1 MLESEAAAIRMDLKR
16 ALIKI
21 GEMESAMGKL
31 QDDIVRLKNENT
43 NFKNENTNF
52 KNENTDLKNEIDRLK
67 KDNARLEARLA
78 FYGSANMSS
87 STTSLYNAARK
98 KFRKGRGEKI
108 SGNPGEK
115 IKGDSKEEGGNG
127 GQDPDGGSGGGGQE
141 KAARIGPPA
150 GHAGISHGNKPEFTV
165 RHALKAGACPEC
177 HVGLSHVRPTCKLI
191 NDLDEY
197 YAMRTFT
204 AVIEAAACPECGE
217 KIKAPNPYLEGTSYG
232 PVILAVVNALFARAV
247 TDEDIAHLVRE
258 LFGVRTCTNAVTN
271 ARTAVSEYL
280 VLIGMIA
287 RIKAAILCQIW
298 IQMDETVF
306 KRGDGHR
313 GYVWL
318 ACTPVAVFVWFTY
331 NRSSTVLTEHFDW
344 LRGKPTVCDGMP
356 GYPSALT
363 DIIQRCFVHLLR
375 KAEELAVKSGDPADE
390 ARYDMM
396 LELYEDAKGIKALA
410 PFTRMDLSRRAHG
423 IVTSYEDGKVRTH
436 LLNALPDMF
445 TFLSYPGMPPHNND
459 TERAIRDGI
468 IPQRNSRHKTMNAR
482 GRKTLSMLLT
492 FALTCAKQDVS
503 PGRGLLE
510 CLLDSDWDLFERAGE
525 TPYSLTNPDGS
536 RYSLFK
542 HLDPPS
548 QS

>member
-31 QDDIVRLKNENT
+31 QDDIANLKNEN
-43 NFKNENTNF
+43 NNLKNENNNL
-52 KNENTDLKNEIDRLK
+52 KNENARLK

-87 STTSLYNAARK
+87 STTSIYNAARK

-115 IKGDSKEEGGNG
+115 IKGDSKADEKEDDGGNG

-177 HVGLSHVRPTCKLI
+177 HVELSHVRPTCKLI

-232 PVILAVVNALFARAV
+232 PVMLAVVNALFARAV

-298 IQMDETVF
+298 VQMDETVF

-318 ACTPVAVFVWFTY
+318 VCTPVAVFVWFAY
-331 NRSSTVLTEHFDW
+331 NRSSTVLTEHFGW

-396 LELYEDAKGIKALA
+396 LGLYEDAKRIKALA

-482 GRKTLSMLLT
+482 GRKTLSTLLT
-492 FALTCAKQDVS
+492 FALTCAKQDVP

-510 CLLDSDWDLFERAGE
+510 CLLDPDWDLFERAGE

-542 HLDPPS
+542 RLDLPS

>member
-31 QDDIVRLKNENT
+31 QDDIANLKNENA
-43 NFKNENTNF
+43 NLKNENA
-52 KNENTDLKNEIDRLK
+52 RLK

-115 IKGDSKEEGGNG
+115 IKGDSEADEKEEGGNG
-127 GQDPDGGSGGGGQE
+127 GQGQDGDNGGDGGEE
-141 KAARIGPPA
+141 KTARIGPPA
-150 GHAGISHGNKPEFTV
+150 GHAGISHDNKPEFTV
-165 RHALKAGACPEC
+165 RHALKAGACPGC
-177 HVGLSHVRPTCKLI
+177 HVGLSHARPTCKLI
-191 NDLDEY
+191 RDLDEC
-197 YAMRTFT
+197 YATRTFT
-204 AVIEAAACPECGE
+204 AVIEAAACPKCGE
-217 KIKAPNPYLEGTSYG
+217 KIMAPNPYLKGTSYG
-232 PVILAVVNALFARAV
+232 PVMLAVINALFARAV

-287 RIKAAILCQIW
+287 RIKAAILRQTW
-298 IQMDETVF
+298 VQMDETVF

-313 GYVWL
+313 GYVWV
-318 ACTPVAVFVWFTY
+318 ACTPVAVFVWFAY

-396 LELYEDAKGIKALA
+396 LELYWDAKGIKALA

-423 IVTSYEDGKVRTH
+423 IATSYEDAKVRTH

-468 IPQRNSRHKTMNAR
+468 MRNSRHKTMNAR

-503 PGRGLLE
+503 PSRGLLE
-510 CLLDSDWDLFERAGE
+510 CLLDPDWDLFERAGE
-525 TPYSLTNPDGS
+525 TPYSLTDPDGS

>member
-31 QDDIVRLKNENT
+31 QDDIANLKNENA
-43 NFKNENTNF
+43 NLKNENA
-52 KNENTDLKNEIDRLK
+52 RLK

-115 IKGDSKEEGGNG
+115 IKGDSEADEKEDGGNG
-127 GQDPDGGSGGGGQE
+127 GQGQDGDNGGDGGQE
-141 KAARIGPPA
+141 KTARIGPPA

-165 RHALKAGACPEC
+165 RHALKAGACTDC
-177 HVGLSHVRPTCKLI
+177 HVELSHARPTCKLI
-191 NDLDEY
+191 RDLDEY
-197 YAMRTFT
+197 YATRTFT
-204 AVIEAAACPECGE
+204 AVIEAAACPKCGE
-217 KIKAPNPYLEGTSYG
+217 KIMAPNPYLEGTSYG
-232 PVILAVVNALFARAV
+232 PVMLAVINALFARAV

-298 IQMDETVF
+298 VQMDETVF

-313 GYVWL
+313 GYVWV
-318 ACTPVAVFVWFTY
+318 ACTPVAVFVWFAY

-396 LELYEDAKGIKALA
+396 LELYWDAKGIKALA

-492 FALTCAKQDVS
+492 FALTCAKQDIS

-510 CLLDSDWDLFERAGE
+510 CLLDPDWDLFERTGE

>member
-31 QDDIVRLKNENT
+31 QDDIV
-43 NFKNENTNF
+43 
-52 KNENTDLKNEIDRLK
+52 RLK

-115 IKGDSKEEGGNG
+115 IKGDSKADEDEGDGNG
-127 GQDPDGGSGGGGQE
+127 GQGPDGGGQE
-141 KAARIGPPA
+141 KAARIGPPV

-165 RHALKAGACPEC
+165 RHALKAGACPGC

-191 NDLDEY
+191 NDLDER

-232 PVILAVVNALFARAV
+232 PVMLAVVNALFARAV

-287 RIKAAILCQIW
+287 RIKAAILCQMW
-298 IQMDETVF
+298 MQMDETVF

-318 ACTPVAVFVWFTY
+318 ACTPVAVFVWFAY

-510 CLLDSDWDLFERAGE
+510 CLLDPDWDLFERAGE
-525 TPYSLTNPDGS
+525 TLVTSDGS
-536 RYSLFK
+536 RFAVQAPGSAIIMTNR
-542 HLDPPS
+542 
-548 QS
+548 

>member
-31 QDDIVRLKNENT
+31 QDDIANLKNENA
-43 NFKNENTNF
+43 NLKNENA
-52 KNENTDLKNEIDRLK
+52 RLK

-115 IKGDSKEEGGNG
+115 IKGDSKADEKEEGGNG
-127 GQDPDGGSGGGGQE
+127 GQGRDGSSGDGDGGQE
-141 KAARIGPPA
+141 KAARIGPPV
-150 GHAGISHGNKPEFTV
+150 GHAGISHDNKPEFTV
-165 RHALKAGACPEC
+165 RHALKAAACPGC

-197 YAMRTFT
+197 YATRTFT
-204 AVIEAAACPECGE
+204 AVIEAAACPKCGE
-217 KIKAPNPYLEGTSYG
+217 KIMAPNPYLKGTSYG
-232 PVILAVVNALFARAV
+232 PVMLAVINALFARAV

-287 RIKAAILCQIW
+287 RIKAAILRQIW
-298 IQMDETVF
+298 IQMDETSY

-318 ACTPVAVFVWFTY
+318 VCTPVAVFVWFAY

-375 KAEELAVKSGDPADE
+375 KAEELAVSNEDPADE

-396 LELYEDAKGIKALA
+396 LELYEDAKRIKALA
-410 PFTRMDLSRRAHG
+410 PFTHMDLSQRAHG

-482 GRKTLSMLLT
+482 GRKTLSVLLT
-492 FALTCAKQDVS
+492 FALTCARQDVS

-510 CLLDSDWDLFERAGE
+510 CLLDPGWDLFERAGE
-525 TPYSLTNPDGS
+525 TPYSLTDPDGS

>member
-31 QDDIVRLKNENT
+31 QDDIANLKNENA
-43 NFKNENTNF
+43 NLKNENA
-52 KNENTDLKNEIDRLK
+52 RLK

-115 IKGDSKEEGGNG
+115 IKGDSKADEKEEGGNG
-127 GQDPDGGSGGGGQE
+127 GQGRDGSSGDGDGGQE
-141 KAARIGPPA
+141 KTARIGPPA
-150 GHAGISHGNKPEFTV
+150 GHAGISHGNQPEFTV
-165 RHALKAGACPEC
+165 RHALKAAACPGC

-197 YAMRTFT
+197 YATRTFT
-204 AVIEAAACPECGE
+204 AVIEAAACPECG
-217 KIKAPNPYLEGTSYG
+217 KKFKAPNPYLKGTSYG
-232 PVILAVVNALFARAV
+232 PVMLAVINALFARAV

-287 RIKAAILCQIW
+287 RIKAAILRQIW
-298 IQMDETVF
+298 IQMDETSY

-318 ACTPVAVFVWFTY
+318 VCTPVAVFVWFAY

-375 KAEELAVKSGDPADE
+375 KAEELAVSNEDPADE

-396 LELYEDAKGIKALA
+396 LELYEDAKRIKALA
-410 PFTRMDLSRRAHG
+410 PFTHMDLSQRAHG

-510 CLLDSDWDLFERAGE
+510 CLLDSDWDLFERTGE
-525 TPYSLTNPDGS
+525 TPYSLTDHDGS

>member
-1 MLESEAAAIRMDLKR
+1 MLDSEAAAIRMDLKR
-16 ALIKI
+16 ALIKLD
-21 GEMESAMGKL
+21 EMESAMGKL
-31 QDDIVRLKNENT
+31 QDDIVRLKNENA
-43 NFKNENTNF
+43 NLKNENANL
-52 KNENTDLKNEIDRLK
+52 KNENARFK

-87 STTSLYNAARK
+87 STTSIYNAARK
-98 KFRKGRGEKI
+98 KFRKGRGEKV

-115 IKGDSKEEGGNG
+115 IKGSSEGDGGNG
-127 GQDPDGGSGGGGQE
+127 GQGQDGSSGDGDGGQE
-141 KAARIGPPA
+141 KTARIGPPV
-150 GHAGISHGNKPEFTV
+150 GHAGISHDNKPEFTV
-165 RHALKAGACPEC
+165 RHALKAVACPGC

-191 NDLDEY
+191 RDLDEY
-197 YAMRTFT
+197 YATRTFT
-204 AVIEAAACPECGE
+204 AVIEAAACPECG
-217 KIKAPNPYLEGTSYG
+217 KKFKAPNPYLKGTSYG
-232 PVILAVVNALFARAV
+232 PVMLAVINALFARAV

-298 IQMDETVF
+298 VQMDETVF

-313 GYVWL
+313 GYVWV
-318 ACTPVAVFVWFTY
+318 ACTPVAVFVWFAY

-344 LRGKPTVCDGMP
+344 LRDKPVVCDGMP
-356 GYPSALT
+356 GYPAVLT

-375 KAEELAVKSGDPADE
+375 KSEELVVNNEDPADE

-396 LELYEDAKGIKALA
+396 LELYEDAKRIKTLA
-410 PFTRMDLSRRAHG
+410 PLTRMDLSRRAHG
-423 IVTSYEDGKVRTH
+423 IATSYEDAKVRTH

-492 FALTCAKQDVS
+492 FALTCARQDVS

-510 CLLDSDWDLFERAGE
+510 CLLDPDWDLFERAGE
-525 TPYSLTNPDGS
+525 TPYSLTDPDGS

-542 HLDPPS
+542 HLDLPS